1 MAVVSVSDAT
11 LHPAM
16 CRLCLL
22 AGPDTA
28 TVSIFSVANGCIIAE
43 MARHCLGIDIAKDDS
58 PYENVC
64 SPCIVSLVSMYE
76 LYQKYRECN
85 RVFLQM
91 VSQSVDGSVTS
102 SPVTVCLE
110 DIIEEDYSIDDEG
123 DSPIDGHDL
132 VTATSEGDAT
142 TPGNGNV
149 GHGFDDSV
157 YYMQDFGVYVRSG
170 GDMDGLVP
178 GQHTTEETE
187 WTNAAEQS
195 NGTLMEELNA
205 QVARLD
211 GQEMTTASP
220 KPVDILLD
228 VQQPPVTMETVEMPT
243 DRECEMESLPSA
255 QTSSEEPASN
265 HEEQH
270 YQDPKHHCF
279 ICETSFPNDI
289 DLVNHFPAHFLDVPQ
304 DCTLC
309 GTHYRTVMN
318 FNRHLAYHQPGRPY
332 KCDSCERRFN
342 DRQAFQRHTTEF
354 HRQPQG
360 VPLAS
365 ETDQHV
371 LVCDVCGKMYVLAEP
386 YEQHVRQHERGLQQY
401 HCKLCQRSFP
411 RNIYLLFHLETHAKQ
426 RPHRCRYCS
435 IPFASL
441 YLKNFH
447 EKRHPGEGISL
458 SLPSSVGADREPTSR
473 RCPLCLTMCR
483 SKQRLLAHI
492 EAFHPADTRIQLLQ
506 CSFNEC
512 RLKFLDLGEFQ
523 SHITDHRVGERF
535 PCTQCVRV
543 FKRQRLLAAHLRTV
557 HGMVAPRSR
566 DALRCAVCS
575 KNFRTE
581 RTHRLHLE
589 TVHQPSKEPP
599 KDD

>member
-1 MAVVSVSDAT
+1 MAVVVSVSDAT

-43 MARHCLGIDIAKDDS
+43 MARHCLGIDIAKNDS

-91 VSQSVDGSVTS
+91 VCEWSKPDNGDPTDEKVKAQSVDGSVAP

-110 DIIEEDYSIDDEG
+110 DIIEEDYSIDDES
-123 DSPIDGHDL
+123 DSPIDANKL
-132 VTATSEGDAT
+132 ATATSEGDAT
-142 TPGNGNV
+142 ASGNGNV

-170 GDMDGLVP
+170 GDMDGLVA
-178 GQHTTEETE
+178 GQHTEETE
-187 WTNAAEQS
+187 WTNSVEQS

-228 VQQPPVTMETVEMPT
+228 VQQPPVTMETAEMPT
-243 DRECEMESLPSA
+243 DRAYEMKSHPNA
-255 QTSSEEPASN
+255 QSSEEPAVASS

-270 YQDPKHHCF
+270 YQDPKHHCY
-279 ICETSFPNDI
+279 ICETSFSNDI

-332 KCDSCERRFN
+332 KCDTCERRFN
-342 DRQAFQRHTTEF
+342 DRQAFQRHATEF
-354 HRQPQG
+354 HRQPQA

-386 YEQHVRQHERGLQQY
+386 YEQHVRQHERGQQQY
-401 HCKLCQRSFP
+401 HSAP
-411 RNIYLLFHLETHAKQ
+411 SVPLLFDTF
-426 RPHRCRYCS
+426 R
-435 IPFASL
+435 F
-441 YLKNFH
+441 
-447 EKRHPGEGISL
+447 
-458 SLPSSVGADREPTSR
+458 T
-473 RCPLCLTMCR
+473 
-483 SKQRLLAHI
+483 RLLAHI

-523 SHITDHRVGERF
+523 SHITDHRVGDRF

-543 FKRQRLLAAHLRTV
+543 FKRQRLLTAHLRTV
-557 HGMVAPRSR
+557 HGMVAPRPR
-566 DALRCAVCS
+566 VALRCAVCS
-575 KNFRTE
+575 KNFRSE

-589 TVHQPSKEPP
+589 TVHQQKEPP